1 MAVPR
6 RDASRAC
13 TRAGMTCA
21 APRREDTRPARLCA
35 AMFAIGRRHLHLV
48 LHQPSLGRRCAS
60 LDGCLAVGAAAL
72 RRMRRA
78 VRVPCALRSVA
89 SSRARRGVECG
100 ARWAVLFWRARHVG
114 VVRAPGPPPGPARV
128 GGSHG
133 LLGGAA
139 AQCHPR
145 LTVHSVQRV
154 VKRVLKQKQAF
165 DNSTPGAGAR
175 HASARRRA
183 RRGRRRLLQ
192 PAASRARPDGPTP
205 RRAAPASVAART
217 LPVLAGV

>member
-1 MAVPR
+1 MPR

-89 SSRARRGVECG
+89 SSRARRGVEG
-100 ARWAVLFWRARHVG
+100 ASR
-114 VVRAPGPPPGPARV
+114 
-128 GGSHG
+128 
-133 LLGGAA
+133 
-139 AQCHPR
+139 
-145 LTVHSVQRV
+145 
-154 VKRVLKQKQAF
+154 
-165 DNSTPGAGAR
+165 
-175 HASARRRA
+175 SAR
-183 RRGRRRLLQ
+183 
-192 PAASRARPDGPTP
+192 
-205 RRAAPASVAART
+205 PASVLQVLTTQWRTAREHAPLGRLLVLSAT
-217 LPVLAGV
+217 MSCTVPAPGYAVGTGVPVGTCTCTPGPGPVPVPVPVSDPVLVRWSRSQIEDRF